1 MPYSWATN
9 QAKWKL
15 ELELELEQPR
25 ALDGVSSIPTVGAR
39 AEIAVSMKAV
49 SGRGTSI

>member
-15 ELELELEQPR
+15 ELMELEQPR